1 MHESRHT
8 GEARLGWPH
17 RSDEDRIR
25 QGAGVAT
32 RGNLCIPAEPD
43 EALEL
48 GLDRVRVRV
57 RVRIRVSGQ
66 WSVVSG

>member
-1 MHESRHT
+1 M
-8 GEARLGWPH
+8 
-17 RSDEDRIR
+17 
-25 QGAGVAT
+25 AT
-32 RGNLCIPAEPD
+32 RGNLRIPAEPD